1 MIFCFSITKN
11 ISNGESRCCQR
22 ARNMQIC
29 RDCLGGQFVLKFL
42 LLRASL
48 NGKAVA
54 FQAEAEGSNP
64 FARSIL

>member
-1 MIFCFSITKN
+1 
-11 ISNGESRCCQR
+11 
-22 ARNMQIC
+22 MQIC